1 MKDRWP
7 LQVSK
12 RGLMRTVKKE
22 EHWDKAVAMHIE
34 RIQRFYT
41 LLARVMML
49 CSSFQESI
57 RK

>member
-1 MKDRWP
+1 
-7 LQVSK
+7 
-12 RGLMRTVKKE
+12 MRTVKKE

-34 RIQRFYT
+34 RIQPFYT